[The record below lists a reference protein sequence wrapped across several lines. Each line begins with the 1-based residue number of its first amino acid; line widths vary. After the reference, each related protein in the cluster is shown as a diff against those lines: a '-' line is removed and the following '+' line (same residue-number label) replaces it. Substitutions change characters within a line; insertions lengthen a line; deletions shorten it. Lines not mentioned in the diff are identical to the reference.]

1 MAIYHLAVQIIG
13 RSSGR
18 SSVASACY
26 RSGDTITN
34 EYDGLTYDYS
44 KKGWIKHT
52 EIMLPSN
59 APESFG
65 NRSVLWNAVESV
77 EKTANAQ
84 LAREIEIALPN
95 ELSLEQH
102 IALTR
107 EYIEQNFVSQGMVA
121 DFYIHDPP
129 VTNHKKRPIDI
140 DGNPTN
146 DPDKMIFQNPHA
158 HIMLTMR
165 PFNAH
170 GEWEPKYQKS
180 YLCRKDN
187 KEKSIPAS
195 QIRQAEA
202 EGWKKQYRYYIG
214 KKKVWLTA
222 ETADKR
228 ELKHVDKNP
237 KTENI
242 PNPVIA
248 DWNSK
253 DSFLKWRESWASM
266 CNQVL
271 RDNNINVQ
279 IDHRSYEEQG
289 IDKIPSVH
297 LGPWVHEQEKKGIQ
311 TELGNLN
318 RHIAKDNL
326 FLDRFRK
333 QMEQLEQRETERLK
347 QLSSRLESLRAQHIA
362 AAYQQIILSSS
373 LTDEQDN
380 IQKQLARSGAYAQ
393 TAAQLLKALET
404 LETNLKL
411 KYKELEKL
419 NPHFT
424 KKKDLIER
432 QILEIESQIKNVRE
446 RLAELEEINKQKK
459 TIPISD
465 PEVLSAKHER
475 IKQLKEIKAQ
485 TYKEFYSLAE
495 ENKDNM
501 KQLRE
506 LITGK
511 RKEFDS
517 HTEQKLKEH
526 FGEKYD
532 GGILIRARAD
542 APELPVFD
550 GMKLNK
556 SIIYKR

>member
-1 MAIYHLAVQIIG
+1 MAIYHLTVQIIS

-26 RSGDTITN
+26 RSSDTITN

-59 APESFG
+59 APDSFR
-65 NRSVLWNAVESV
+65 NRSILWNAVESV

-84 LAREIEIALPN
+84 LAREVEIALPT
-95 ELSLEQH
+95 ELTLEQH
-102 IALTR
+102 ISLTR
-107 EYIEQNFVSQGMVA
+107 AYIERNFVSQGMIA
-121 DFYIHDPP
+121 DFAIHHPP
-129 VTNHKKRPIDI
+129 VTNDKKRPIDI

-165 PFNAH
+165 PLNAH
-170 GEWEPKYQKS
+170 GKWESKYQKS

-187 KEKSIPAS
+187 TEKSIPVP
-195 QIRQAEA
+195 QIKQAEA

-228 ELKHVDKNP
+228 DLKRVDKNP

-242 PNPVIA
+242 PNPAIA

-253 DSFLKWRESWASM
+253 DSLLKWREFWASM
-266 CNQVL
+266 CNQAL
-271 RDNNINVQ
+271 RDNNINVH

-347 QLSSRLESLRAQHIA
+347 QLSSRLESLRAQHIV

-393 TAAQLLKALET
+393 TVTQLLKALET
-404 LETNLKL
+404 LERNLKL
-411 KYKELEKL
+411 KYDELEKL

-424 KKKDLIER
+424 KKKDLIECE
-432 QILEIESQIKNVRE
+432 ILEIENQIKNVRE
-446 RLAELEEINKQKK
+446 RLTELEDINKQEK
-459 TIPISD
+459 TVPMSD
-465 PEVLSAKHER
+465 PEVLSAKYER
-475 IKQLKEIKAQ
+475 VKQLKEIKVQ
-485 TYKEFYSLAE
+485 TYKEFYSLVE
-495 ENKDNM
+495 ENKEYM
-501 KQLRE
+501 KRLRE

-511 RKEFDS
+511 RNEFDF
-517 HTEQKLKEH
+517 HTEHNLKEH

-532 GGILIRARAD
+532 SDILIRARAE
-542 APELPVFD
+542 ALELPVAD
-550 GMKLNK
+550 GIKFHK
-556 SIIYKR
+556 VFTYKR

>member
-1 MAIYHLAVQIIG
+1 MAIYHLTVQIIS

-26 RSGDTITN
+26 RSSDTITN

-59 APESFG
+59 APDSFR
-65 NRSVLWNAVESV
+65 NRSILWNAVESV

-84 LAREIEIALPN
+84 LAREVEIALPT
-95 ELSLEQH
+95 ELTLEQH
-102 IALTR
+102 ISLTR
-107 EYIEQNFVSQGMVA
+107 AYIERNFVSQGMIA
-121 DFYIHDPP
+121 DFAIHHPP
-129 VTNHKKRPIDI
+129 VTNDKKRPIDI

-165 PFNAH
+165 PLNAH
-170 GEWEPKYQKS
+170 GKWESKYQKS

-187 KEKSIPAS
+187 TEKSIPVP
-195 QIRQAEA
+195 QIKQAEA

-228 ELKHVDKNP
+228 DLKRVDKNP

-242 PNPVIA
+242 PNPAIA

-253 DSFLKWRESWASM
+253 DSLLKWREFWASM
-266 CNQVL
+266 CNQAL
-271 RDNNINVQ
+271 RDNNINVH

-347 QLSSRLESLRAQHIA
+347 QLSSRLESLRAQHIV

-373 LTDEQDN
+373 HTDEQDN

-393 TAAQLLKALET
+393 TVTQLLKALET
-404 LETNLKL
+404 LERNLKL
-411 KYKELEKL
+411 KYDELEKL

-424 KKKDLIER
+424 KKKDLIECE
-432 QILEIESQIKNVRE
+432 ILEIENQIKNVRE
-446 RLAELEEINKQKK
+446 RLTELEDINKQEK
-459 TIPISD
+459 TVPMSD
-465 PEVLSAKHER
+465 PEVLSAKYER
-475 IKQLKEIKAQ
+475 VKQLKEIKVQ
-485 TYKEFYSLAE
+485 TYKEFYSLVE
-495 ENKDNM
+495 ENKEYM
-501 KQLRE
+501 KRLRE

-511 RKEFDS
+511 RNEFDF
-517 HTEQKLKEH
+517 HTEHNLKEH

-532 GGILIRARAD
+532 SDILIRARAE
-542 APELPVFD
+542 ALELPVAD
-550 GMKLNK
+550 GIKFHK
-556 SIIYKR
+556 VFTYKR

>member
-1 MAIYHLAVQIIG
+1 MAIYHLTVQIIS

-26 RSGDTITN
+26 RSSDTITN

-59 APESFG
+59 APDSFR
-65 NRSVLWNAVESV
+65 NRSILWNAVESV

-84 LAREIEIALPN
+84 LAREVEIALPT
-95 ELSLEQH
+95 ELTLEQH
-102 IALTR
+102 ISLTR
-107 EYIEQNFVSQGMVA
+107 AYIERNFVSQGMIA
-121 DFYIHDPP
+121 DFAIHHPP
-129 VTNHKKRPIDI
+129 VTNDKKRPIDI

-165 PFNAH
+165 PLNAH
-170 GEWEPKYQKS
+170 GKWESKYQKS

-187 KEKSIPAS
+187 TEKSIPVP
-195 QIRQAEA
+195 QIKQAEA

-228 ELKHVDKNP
+228 DLKRVDKNP

-242 PNPVIA
+242 PNPAIA

-253 DSFLKWRESWASM
+253 DSLLKWREFWASM
-266 CNQVL
+266 CNQAL
-271 RDNNINVQ
+271 RDNNINVH

-347 QLSSRLESLRAQHIA
+347 QLSSRLESLRAQHIV

-393 TAAQLLKALET
+393 TVTQLLKALET
-404 LETNLKL
+404 LERNLKL
-411 KYKELEKL
+411 KYDELEKL

-424 KKKDLIER
+424 KKKDLIECE
-432 QILEIESQIKNVRE
+432 ILEIENQIKNVRE
-446 RLAELEEINKQKK
+446 RLTELEDINKQEK
-459 TIPISD
+459 TVPMSD
-465 PEVLSAKHER
+465 PEVLSAKYER
-475 IKQLKEIKAQ
+475 VKQLKEIKVQ
-485 TYKEFYSLAE
+485 TYKEFYSLVE
-495 ENKDNM
+495 ENKEYM
-501 KQLRE
+501 KRLRE

-511 RKEFDS
+511 RNVFDF
-517 HTEQKLKEH
+517 HTEHNLKEH

-532 GGILIRARAD
+532 SDILIRARAE
-542 APELPVFD
+542 ALELPVAD
-550 GMKLNK
+550 GIKFHK
-556 SIIYKR
+556 VFTYKR